1 MQFRNAV
8 LEVGSRP
15 GTLHIPKDSPP
26 PKVVVVEYDAESVRI
41 DPVDNMQDLRASLT
55 NPKMCWVDVQGL
67 GDEAKLRELAEVFGL
82 SPLVLE
88 DAVNIPQRAKAELH
102 ARFHLVIARAP
113 RIESN
118 GKLTLR
124 QVCLIIGDN
133 WLLTFQESYLGFFD
147 PVRKRIDT
155 GLGPIRSL
163 GADYL
168 AYALIDTL
176 VDWYFPVVE
185 QIVDRLDEF
194 DLWLNDDPDQTFL
207 TEIRVIR
214 GQLLDLHRIG
224 RPQRGMVSDLVRDRS
239 EHIQDD
245 VRVYLRDTED
255 HVVQILEA
263 IESAKET
270 ADHLA
275 EGYLA
280 QVSFRSNE
288 IMKVLTLMASLFI
301 PLTFIAGIYG
311 MNFENMPE
319 LRERNAYFVVLAIMT
334 TVAVGMLL
342 YFRHR
347 GWIGR
352 RQRRFRPRATMRSV
366 ATPRTEHETR
376 P

>member
-1 MQFRNAV
+1 
-8 LEVGSRP
+8 
-15 GTLHIPKDSPP
+15 
-26 PKVVVVEYDAESVRI
+26 
-41 DPVDNMQDLRASLT
+41 
-55 NPKMCWVDVQGL
+55 
-67 GDEAKLRELAEVFGL
+67 
-82 SPLVLE
+82 
-88 DAVNIPQRAKAELH
+88 
-102 ARFHLVIARAP
+102 
-113 RIESN
+113 
-118 GKLTLR
+118 
-124 QVCLIIGDN
+124 
-133 WLLTFQESYLGFFD
+133 
-147 PVRKRIDT
+147 
-155 GLGPIRSL
+155 
-163 GADYL
+163 
-168 AYALIDTL
+168 
-176 VDWYFPVVE
+176 
-185 QIVDRLDEF
+185 
-194 DLWLNDDPDQTFL
+194 
-207 TEIRVIR
+207 
-214 GQLLDLHRIG
+214 
-224 RPQRGMVSDLVRDRS
+224 MVSDLVRDRS